1 MTDIQFGLM
10 LRAQFPAGDDM
21 QARFAELVEQA
32 RLADRLGFASIT
44 KGMHYSAAPWW
55 DLQQFPFLSRI
66 MADAPNLRLNFGL
79 VLLSLH
85 KPLDIA
91 EQIASVDVMSGG
103 KVILGVA
110 LGYRD
115 VEYLAFG
122 TTQKE
127 RVRRFEEN
135 LEAIKRL
142 WTEDVVDMK
151 GSHFTLAGASV
162 GTRPVQKPHPPV
174 WIGAN
179 ADPAIRRAARLGDCW
194 YVNPHNRIDTI
205 VRQVDVYKRALDAC
219 GKPFPREFPARREV
233 FVARSRDEAIKRLW
247 TEDVVDMKGSHF
259 TLAGASVGTRPV
271 QKPHPPVW
279 IGANADP
286 AIRRAARL
294 GDCWYVNPHNRIDT
308 IVRQVGVYRR
318 ALDECGKPFPTE
330 FPARREVF
338 VARSRDE
345 AIRLCAPHLGAKY
358 RAYQQW
364 GQNQVMPEGDN
375 DLGVEFDE
383 LIRDRFLL
391 GSPDE
396 VAGQILR
403 LHRETGINHL
413 IMSVQWPGM
422 AQSLALDELHML
434 AEEVFPRVR
443 RA

>member
-21 QARFAELVEQA
+21 QRRFAELVEQA

-205 VRQVDVYKRALDAC
+205 VRQV
-219 GKPFPREFPARREV
+219 
-233 FVARSRDEAIKRLW
+233 
-247 TEDVVDMKGSHF
+247 
-259 TLAGASVGTRPV
+259 
-271 QKPHPPVW
+271 
-279 IGANADP
+279 
-286 AIRRAARL
+286 
-294 GDCWYVNPHNRIDT
+294 
-308 IVRQVGVYRR
+308 GVYRR
-318 ALDECGKPFPTE
+318 ALDECGKPFPAE

-364 GQNQVMPEGDN
+364 GQNEVMPEGDN

-422 AQSLALDELHML
+422 PQSLALDELHML

>member
-1 MTDIQFGLM
+1 MADIQFGLM
-10 LRAQFPAGDDM
+10 MRAQFPPGDDM
-21 QARFAELVEQA
+21 AARFGELVEQA
-32 RLADRLGFASIT
+32 RLADRLGYASIT
-44 KGMHYSAAPWW
+44 KGMHYSAAPWR

-66 MADAPNLRLNFGL
+66 MAEAPHMRLNFGL

-91 EQIASVDVMSGG
+91 EQIATVDVMSGG
-103 KVILGVA
+103 RVIFGIA

-142 WTEDVVDMK
+142 WTEDTVDMA
-151 GSHFTLAGASV
+151 GSHFTLEGASV
-162 GTRPVQKPHPPV
+162 GTKPLQKPHPPI

-205 VRQVDVYKRALDAC
+205 VRQVEVYKRALDEY

-233 FVARSRDEAIKRLW
+233 FVARSRE
-247 TEDVVDMKGSHF
+247 
-259 TLAGASVGTRPV
+259 
-271 QKPHPPVW
+271 
-279 IGANADP
+279 
-286 AIRRAARL
+286 
-294 GDCWYVNPHNRIDT
+294 
-308 IVRQVGVYRR
+308 
-318 ALDECGKPFPTE
+318 
-330 FPARREVF
+330 
-338 VARSRDE
+338 E
-345 AIRLCAPHLGAKY
+345 AIRICAPYLGAKY
-358 RAYQQW
+358 AAYQQW
-364 GQNQVMPEGDN
+364 GQGQAMPAGDN
-375 DLGVEFDE
+375 DLGVEFED
-383 LIRDRFLL
+383 LLRDRFLL

-396 VAGQILR
+396 VADAILR
-403 LHRETGINHL
+403 LNRATGINHL

-422 AQSLALDELHML
+422 PQTLVLDELHLL

-443 RA
+443 GG

>member
-1 MTDIQFGLM
+1 MADIQFGLM

-21 QARFAELVEQA
+21 QLRFAELVEQA

-44 KGMHYSAAPWW
+44 KGMHYSAAPWR

-85 KPLDIA
+85 KPIDIA

-103 KVILGVA
+103 KVIFGIA

-122 TTQKE
+122 TTAKE

-135 LEAIKRL
+135 LAAIKRL
-142 WTEDVVDMK
+142 WTEDVVDLK
-151 GSHFTLAGASV
+151 GSHFTLDGASV
-162 GTRPVQKPHPPV
+162 GTKPVQKPHPPI

-194 YVNPHNRIDTI
+194 YVNPHNRIDSI
-205 VRQVDVYKRALDAC
+205 VRQVDVYKRALDEY
-219 GKPFPREFPARREV
+219 GKPFP
-233 FVARSRDEAIKRLW
+233 K
-247 TEDVVDMKGSHF
+247 
-259 TLAGASVGTRPV
+259 
-271 QKPHPPVW
+271 
-279 IGANADP
+279 
-286 AIRRAARL
+286 
-294 GDCWYVNPHNRIDT
+294 
-308 IVRQVGVYRR
+308 
-318 ALDECGKPFPTE
+318 E

-358 RAYQQW
+358 QAYQQW
-364 GQNQVMPEGDN
+364 GQDGVMPDGDKISS
-375 DLGVEFDE
+375 EFDE
-383 LIRDRFLL
+383 LIQDRFLL

-396 VAGQILR
+396 VAGQILK

-413 IMSVQWPGM
+413 IMSCQWPGM
-422 AQSLALDELHML
+422 SQSLALDELHML

-443 RA
+443 RG

>member
-1 MTDIQFGLM
+1 MLRASYNPAMAEIQFGLM
-10 LRAQFPAGDDM
+10 MRAQFPPDDDM
-21 QARFAELVEQA
+21 AKRFGELVEQA
-32 RLADRLGFASIT
+32 RLADRLGYASIT
-44 KGMHYSAAPWW
+44 KGMHYSAAPWR

-66 MADAPNLRLNFGL
+66 MAEAPNLRLNFGL

-91 EQIASVDVMSGG
+91 EQIATVDVMSGG
-103 KVILGVA
+103 RVIFGVA

-127 RVRRFEEN
+127 RVKRFEEN

-142 WTEDVVDMK
+142 WTEDAVDMA
-151 GSHFTLAGASV
+151 GSHFTLEGASV
-162 GTRPVQKPHPPV
+162 GTKPLQKPHPPI

-205 VRQVDVYKRALDAC
+205 VRQVEVYKRALDEC

-233 FVARSRDEAIKRLW
+233 FVASSRA
-247 TEDVVDMKGSHF
+247 
-259 TLAGASVGTRPV
+259 
-271 QKPHPPVW
+271 
-279 IGANADP
+279 
-286 AIRRAARL
+286 
-294 GDCWYVNPHNRIDT
+294 
-308 IVRQVGVYRR
+308 
-318 ALDECGKPFPTE
+318 
-330 FPARREVF
+330 
-338 VARSRDE
+338 E
-345 AIRLCAPHLGAKY
+345 AIRLCAPFLAAKY
-358 RAYQQW
+358 RAYDQW
-364 GQNQVMPEGDN
+364 GQGKAMPEGDN
-375 DLGVEFDE
+375 DLGVAFDD

-396 VAGQILR
+396 VAQQMR
-403 LHRETGINHL
+403 ALHRATGINHL

-422 AQSLALDELHML
+422 PQSMVLDELHLL

-443 RA
+443 RG

>member
-10 LRAQFPAGDDM
+10 LRAQFPVGDDM
-21 QARFAELVEQA
+21 QVRFAELVEQA

-66 MADAPNLRLNFGL
+66 MAEAPNLRLNFGL

-205 VRQVDVYKRALDAC
+205 VRQVDVYKRALD
-219 GKPFPREFPARREV
+219 
-233 FVARSRDEAIKRLW
+233 
-247 TEDVVDMKGSHF
+247 
-259 TLAGASVGTRPV
+259 
-271 QKPHPPVW
+271 
-279 IGANADP
+279 
-286 AIRRAARL
+286 
-294 GDCWYVNPHNRIDT
+294 
-308 IVRQVGVYRR
+308 
-318 ALDECGKPFPTE
+318 ECGKPFPTE

-403 LHRETGINHL
+403 LHEQTGINHL

-422 AQSLALDELHML
+422 PQSLALDELHML
-434 AEEVFPRVR
+434 AEAVFPRVR